1 MSKESRITCLI
12 GKTVRSIIDQAQ
24 MLGVEKDDIVNM
36 FPLGDQIYLIY
47 YK

>member
-1 MSKESRITCLI
+1 MSKESRISCLI
-12 GKTVRSIIDQAQ
+12 GKTVRSIIEQANQ
-24 MLGVEKDDIVNM
+24 LGLAKSDIINM